1 MLRLTLLMLVVFG
14 VVITAVALT
23 RGGRATSPK
32 VVGDPVRGRGLFKG
46 YCTECHA
53 LKAVGSTARLGPNLD
68 IMKPTYAMVVR
79 QIVTGGTQGAGLPP
93 TARLTFGPGI
103 HEFTKADI
111 HDIAAFVYLS
121 THT

>member
-1 MLRLTLLMLVVFG
+1 VVRLTLAVLVVFG
-14 VVITAVALT
+14 VVITLVALT
-23 RGGRATSPK
+23 RTRGGSTT
-32 VVGDPVRGRGLFKG
+32 VVGDPMRGRALFKG

-53 LKAVGSTARLGPNLD
+53 LRAVGSTARFGPNLD

-93 TARLTFGPGI
+93 TVRLTFGPGI
-103 HEFTKADI
+103 HTFSKSDI
-111 HDIAAFVYLS
+111 HAIAAFVYLS

>member
-1 MLRLTLLMLVVFG
+1 VVRLTLAVLVVFG
-14 VVITAVALT
+14 VVVTLVALT
-23 RGGRATSPK
+23 RTRGRSTA
-32 VVGDPVRGRGLFKG
+32 VVGDPVRGRALFVG

-68 IMKPTYAMVVR
+68 IMKPTYAIVVH

-93 TARLTFGPGI
+93 TVRLTFGPGI
-103 HEFTKADI
+103 HTFSKSDI

-121 THT
+121 THA